1 MVEKKEVEDLH
12 NLDTESIIKLFKSDF
27 ISGLKQIEVENR
39 LKQYGYNE
47 VPEKKT
53 NPLFKFLKKFWGLTA
68 WMLEFIII
76 LSWFLHKQS
85 DAYIVI
91 GLLVF
96 NAIIGFAQE
105 QNAANAVE
113 VLKKKLQVNAKVL
126 RDRVWKTVIA
136 RELVPGDIIRV
147 RIGDFVP
154 ADVKIINGEISVD
167 QSALT
172 GESLETEKKPQ
183 EIIYSGSIV
192 SKGEATGIVV
202 LTGINT
208 YFGRTIQLVQIAR
221 PKLHIEE
228 IISKVVKWL
237 LIIVAVL
244 LSVALVASLWQGI
257 NLLEILPLMLVL
269 LLGAIPV
276 ALPAM
281 FTVSMA
287 LGSLELIKK
296 GVLVTRL
303 SATDDA
309 ARMDILCVDKTG
321 TITMNKLSV
330 AKLFPTNGYSEN
342 DVLLCGAL
350 ASQEANQDSI
360 DMAFIN
366 LARQKNI
373 LDSSFIKKAFT
384 PFDSKTRRTESII
397 KKGKEEFQVMK
408 GSFDVIAE
416 VCGLDEKSEANLEA
430 RVNEFAKKGYRT
442 LAVSKAKIKNRPELV
457 GIVALHDPPKPDSIK
472 LIKELR
478 NLGVSVK
485 MLTGDALPIA
495 QEIGRDVGIGDRIV
509 KVSELK
515 ELEKSNPLK
524 AVELVEKSDG
534 FAEVY
539 PEDKYLIVKNF
550 QAKGHI
556 VGMTGDGVN
565 DAPALKQAEVGIA
578 VSSATDVAKGAA
590 SIVLTDEGLTDING
604 PIKIGRMMFQRINT
618 WILNKI
624 TRTVLKTCFIVL
636 AFLLLGKFVISAS
649 AMLIMIFMTDFVK
662 ISLSTDNVRWSKKPS
677 IWDING
683 LAKVSVV
690 LGLIMVAEAFGLL
703 YIGLHYFNLGVD
715 NEALSTFSFE
725 ILFFFAMFSIFVV
738 REKGHFWD
746 SAPSKILLSI
756 LLADMALGV
765 VLSTFGL
772 LGLKAI
778 PLIETIVVIGYAF
791 LFSLIINDF
800 IKFTLLKKWHMNHE

>member
-1 MVEKKEVEDLH
+1 MAEKKEIEDLR
-12 NLDTESIIKLFKSDF
+12 NLDTESTIKLFKSDF
-27 ISGLKQIEVENR
+27 TSGLKQTEVENC

-47 VPEKKT
+47 VPEKKV
-53 NPLFKFLKKFWGLTA
+53 NPVFRFLTKFWGLTA
-68 WMLEFIII
+68 WMLELIII
-76 LSWFLHKQS
+76 LSWFLHKES

-113 VLKKKLQVNAKVL
+113 ALKKKLQVNAKVL
-126 RDRVWKTVIA
+126 RDGIWKTVPA

-154 ADVKIINGEISVD
+154 ADVKIIQGEIGID
-167 QSALT
+167 QSVLT
-172 GESLETEKKPQ
+172 GESIEAEKKPK
-183 EIIYSGSIV
+183 EIVYSGSIV
-192 SKGEATGIVV
+192 TRGEASGIVV

-208 YFGRTIQLVQIAR
+208 YFGRIIQLVQIAKPR
-221 PKLHIEE
+221 LHIED

-244 LSVALVASLWQGI
+244 LSVAFVTLLLQGI
-257 NLLEILPLMLVL
+257 NLLETLPLMLVL

-287 LGSLELIKK
+287 LGSLELVKK

-303 SATDDA
+303 SAPDDA
-309 ARMDILCVDKTG
+309 ASMDILCVDKTG
-321 TITMNKLSV
+321 TITMNKMSV
-330 AKLFPTNGYSEN
+330 VKLVPLNGHSEN
-342 DVLLCGAL
+342 DILLYGAL
-350 ASQEANQDSI
+350 ASQEANHDSI
-360 DMAFIN
+360 DTAFIN
-366 LARQKNI
+366 AARQKN
-373 LDSSFIKKAFT
+373 LLSSSFVQKTFT
-384 PFDSKTRRTESII
+384 PFDPKTRRTEAIV
-397 KKGKEEFQVMK
+397 KNGKNEFRVIK
-408 GSFDVIAE
+408 GSFPVIAQ
-416 VCGLDEKSEANLEA
+416 VCGLDDNNKADLETKID
-430 RVNEFAKKGYRT
+430 ELAKDGYRT
-442 LAVSKAKIKNRPELV
+442 LAVAKSQIKNKPQLV
-457 GIVALHDPPKPDSIK
+457 GLAALHDPLRPDSEK
-472 LIKELR
+472 LIAELR

-495 QEIGRDVGIGDRIV
+495 KEIARAAGIGDRII

-515 ELEKSNPLK
+515 ELAKSNPLK
-524 AVELVEKSDG
+524 AVELAEKSDG

-539 PEDKYLIVKNF
+539 PEDKYLIVKDF

-578 VSSATDVAKGAA
+578 VSNATDVAKGAA
-590 SIVLTDEGLTDING
+590 SIVLTEEGLCNILGT
-604 PIKIGRMMFQRINT
+604 IKIGRMMFQRINT

-703 YIGLHYFNLGVD
+703 YIGLNYFNLGVD
-715 NEALSTFSFE
+715 NGALSTFSFE

-746 SAPSKILLSI
+746 SVPSKTLFSI

-778 PLIETIVVIGYAF
+778 PLIETIVVIVYAF
-791 LFSLIINDF
+791 LFSLVINDF
-800 IKFTLLKKWHMNHE
+800 IKFGLLKKWHMNYE